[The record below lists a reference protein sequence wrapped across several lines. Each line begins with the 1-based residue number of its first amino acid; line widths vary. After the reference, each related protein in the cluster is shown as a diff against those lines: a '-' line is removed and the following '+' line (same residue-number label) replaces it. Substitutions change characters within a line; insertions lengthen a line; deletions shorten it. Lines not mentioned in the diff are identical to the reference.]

1 MESMLSDKEKQLQE
15 ILQKQQEVHKTKGG
29 GGGRGRGC
37 LFNDALKT
45 FLLLVVSGTDIFY

>member
-1 MESMLSDKEKQLQE
+1 MESLLSDKEKQLQE

-29 GGGRGRGC
+29 GGGRGWGC